1 MSNQNTSGAAVGLT
15 MFASVMMMIVGVFE
29 ALAGISAIA
38 KDDVFFTTVNYTFKL
53 DLTGWGWIHLLL
65 GILVFLA
72 GLALL
77 QGAVWARTVAVI
89 LASIS
94 MIANF
99 LWLPYQPWWSILMI
113 ALAAFV
119 IWAVTVHGRDISS
132 SQL

>member
-1 MSNQNTSGAAVGLT
+1 

-29 ALAGISAIA
+29 ALAGLSAIL
-38 KDDVFFTTVNYTFKL
+38 KDNVFVMTPDYAYKL
-53 DLTGWGWIHLLL
+53 NLTGWGWIHLLL

-119 IWAVTVHGRDISS
+119 IWAVTVHGRDIADA
-132 SQL
+132 